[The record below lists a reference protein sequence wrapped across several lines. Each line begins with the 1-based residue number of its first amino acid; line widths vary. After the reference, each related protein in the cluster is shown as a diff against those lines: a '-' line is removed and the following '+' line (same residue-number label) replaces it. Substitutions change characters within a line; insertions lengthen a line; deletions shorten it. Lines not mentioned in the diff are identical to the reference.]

1 MTTMRDILS
10 NERLEERLWQILD
23 EWHPQDR
30 VYVYRIENGK
40 PVRPALYKGG
50 TFPDLLDFLRDKHGG
65 GNFQLMIRRGE
76 KMLLSGKIGIA
87 RPLR

>member
-1 MTTMRDILS
+1 MRDIFS
-10 NERLEERLWQILD
+10 NERLTELLWQILD
-23 EWHPQDR
+23 EGRPQDR

-50 TFPDLLDFLRDKHGG
+50 VFSDLLKFLRDEHGG

-76 KMLLSGKIGIA
+76 KMILSGRIGVA
-87 RPLR
+87 RIPR